1 MRRAILALWTIA
13 AFFLCD
19 SADALRIVTTTPDL
33 AAVAKEIVGG
43 NADVHAIVKGTQDPH
58 YVEAKPSYIRRV
70 NRADIL
76 IYIGMELEVG
86 WLPKLIE
93 GARNKHMTP
102 GSRRLIDASEAVK
115 EKLEVPEEEV
125 HRSHGDIHA
134 DGNPHY
140 MLDPR
145 NGVLVAELLAE
156 RFSEIDP
163 ERKEQY
169 EANLKAFQT
178 AYKERIKDWEERLK
192 AWRGAKIV
200 TYHRT
205 WTYTANWL
213 GLDVI
218 GHVEEKP
225 GIPPGPRHLAKLIA
239 QIKSEKAAAV
249 VVSSHIPPKVPKTTA
264 SRAGVKFI
272 ALPPTVGAY
281 KEVKTYADVFEKI
294 AVELEKAAE
303 SQQTSV
309 ELEKAMS
316 P

>member
-1 MRRAILALWTIA
+1 MRRAIFALCTIFA
-13 AFFLCD
+13 LFLCD
-19 SADALRIVTTTPDL
+19 SAYALRIVTTTPDL
-33 AAVAKEIVGG
+33 AAVAKEIVGD
-43 NADVHAIVKGTQDPH
+43 NADVHAIAKGTQDPH

-76 IYIGMELEVG
+76 IFTGMELEVG

-93 GARNKHMTP
+93 GARNKHMAP
-102 GSRRLIDASEAVK
+102 GSRRLINASDAVK
-115 EKLEVPEEEV
+115 EKLEVPEEEL

-134 DGNPHY
+134 EGNPHY

-145 NGVLVAELLAE
+145 NGILVAELLAE

-169 EANLKAFQT
+169 EANLKAFET
-178 AYKERIKDWEERLK
+178 AYKKRIKDWEKRLE
-192 AWRGAKIV
+192 AWRGVKVVA
-200 TYHRT
+200 YHRT
-205 WTYTANWL
+205 WAYLSNWI

-225 GIPPGPRHLAKLIA
+225 GIPPGPRHLANLIA

-249 VVSSHIPPKVPKTTA
+249 VASNHFPPKIPQATA
-264 SRAGVKFI
+264 NRAGVKYI
-272 ALPPTVGAY
+272 PLPQTVGAY
-281 KEVKTYADVFEKI
+281 KEVKTYADMFEKI

-303 SQQTSV
+303 PRQTSV
-309 ELEKAMS
+309 EEEKALA